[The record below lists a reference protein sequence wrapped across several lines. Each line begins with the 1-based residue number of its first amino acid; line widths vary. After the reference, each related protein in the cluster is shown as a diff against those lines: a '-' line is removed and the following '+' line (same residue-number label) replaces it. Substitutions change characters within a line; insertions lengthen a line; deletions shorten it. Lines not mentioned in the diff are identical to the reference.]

1 MRKLIILFAVISAI
15 SLGGYL
21 YYREGKL
28 PVNKSTTETTI
39 FVIEP
44 GQDLDSIINNLSNA
58 DLIRNRLVFYLV
70 VKQLGI
76 ERKIQAGDFR
86 LSQSMSAEAIAREF
100 THGTIDVW
108 VTVPEGL
115 RKEEIAELMATQ
127 FDIPETEFNELAEEG
142 YLFPDTYLVPKNP
155 SAQQIIDIMRANFDV
170 KVGDDMVNK
179 ARAKGMTLDELV
191 TFASIIE
198 KEAFKNDK
206 QEVADIMYR
215 RLEEEYPLQVDA
227 TVQYALGYQ
236 AREKRWWKKQ
246 TTFEDLKY
254 ESPYNT
260 YLNTGLPPGPISN
273 PGLASIEAAANADS
287 DTPYMFYLHDIKGNT
302 YYAETYDE
310 HLENIEKYLR

>member
-1 MRKLIILFAVISAI
+1 MKKLIILVVVLTLIGI
-15 SLGGYL
+15 GGYL
-21 YYREGKL
+21 YYQEGKL
-28 PVNKSTTETTI
+28 PVNKNATEYTM

-44 GQDLDSIINNLSNA
+44 GQDLDSIINDLSSE
-58 DLIRNRLVFYLV
+58 DLIRNRLAFYLV

-86 LSQSMSAEAIAREF
+86 LSQSMSADQIAQELTR
-100 THGTIDVW
+100 GTIDVW
-108 VTVPEGL
+108 VTIPEGL

-155 SAQQIIDIMRANFDV
+155 TAQQIIDIMQANFDA
-170 KVGDDMVNK
+170 KVGDDIREK
-179 ARAKGMTLDELV
+179 AREKGMTLDELV
-191 TFASIIE
+191 TFASIVE

-215 RLEEEYPLQVDA
+215 RLEEDYPLQVDA

-260 YLNTGLPPGPISN
+260 YLNTGLPPAPISN
-273 PGLASIEAAANADS
+273 PGLASIEAAANADA
-287 DTPYMFYLHDIKGNT
+287 DTPYMFYLHDTKGNT

-310 HLENIEKYLR
+310 HLENIERYLR